1 MSTKEFKDRV
11 SPKSSDDK
19 DLEKKNQPLPV
30 YEEEDE
36 WDEWYDECFIENEKI
51 KRNKRIKI
59 NRRKSEQ

>member
-36 WDEWYDECFIENEKI
+36 WDEWYDECFIENEK
-51 KRNKRIKI
+51 KKI
-59 NRRKSEQ
+59 RTMRCASGVIYKL

>member
-36 WDEWYDECFIENEKI
+36 WDEWYDECFIENENI